1 MLDIVVIR
9 RILPTF
15 GEKGV
20 ERQEGFPRDVARGRR
35 QLEPAVRTRETRRDT
50 GQRRVRP
57 AGASLVPSG
66 GLEAPAQ
73 GGPLRA
79 SPTPVLAGSPPLT
92 QPLRSARASAEGP
105 PRGGDTSC
113 RHPPSPSL
121 SSGLG
126 QWCRV
131 YSGARSAV
139 TPPPPR
145 RREGLTLQSPHFLK
159 FYFILSCL

>member
-1 MLDIVVIR
+1 M
-9 RILPTF
+9 
-15 GEKGV
+15 

-35 QLEPAVRTRETRRDT
+35 QLEPAVRTRETRQDT
-50 GQRRVRP
+50 GQRRARP

-92 QPLRSARASAEGP
+92 QPLRSARASVEGP
-105 PRGGDTSC
+105 PRRGDTSC

-121 SSGLG
+121 SSGRG

-131 YSGARSAV
+131 HSGGTVGSDTSPTPKTRGLDAAESA
-139 TPPPPR
+139 
-145 RREGLTLQSPHFLK
+145 LLK
-159 FYFILSCL
+159 ILFYLKLSLKEKQEDRKG